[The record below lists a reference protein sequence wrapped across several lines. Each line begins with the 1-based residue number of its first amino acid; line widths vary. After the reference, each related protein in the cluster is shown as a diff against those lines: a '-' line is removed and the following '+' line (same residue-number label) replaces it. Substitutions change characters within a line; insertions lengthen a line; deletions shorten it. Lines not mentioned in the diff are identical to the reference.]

1 MIGKRSNKIT
11 TTHGGIVP
19 IVKTLR
25 DLRVPQLIRG
35 CFDKRN
41 ARAEYGYED
50 VFISWILSQM
60 CGATRL
66 AQIMQKKKWKNI
78 LPDLKIPSHDTL
90 GRVMK
95 SLATKN
101 KTAKSPGH
109 TKIPGT
115 YTVNENMTL
124 NKMLVKITKAVN
136 ALSENRVY
144 TLDIDAMFINTTRKD
159 AARKAAKSGVTDHA
173 RIGFNPMI
181 CLIGDL
187 PVFISMRSGDAN
199 SRLHIHKCLSDCL
212 EVLDDSNIRIGRVI
226 SDAAG
231 YNKDAM
237 KMLDDRGIIFNMR
250 FPHQKMMKTF
260 NRQLSRQDGWRE
272 TRIGTANFRWD
283 CEIADIPYTMH
294 KLYQP
299 WRVVAIRV
307 PTDET
312 AEELYGK
319 EELKK
324 RKKLKEEFA
333 KQRLKEGAKL
343 YDGGKWKEI
352 DGYLYKFIITNDF
365 AKGSEDLVVEYN
377 RRGNSERKFSF
388 MKRDFGWRMP
398 PFCLMKHN
406 TVFLIATALANNVF
420 RGMVRKFINN
430 VPDMKF
436 SQRLAEFIKN
446 FILVACEY
454 VNGEYDFSNTDI
466 AFEEIMV

>member
-1 MIGKRSNKIT
+1 MKGKRSNRIT
-11 TTHGGIVP
+11 TTHGGIIP
-19 IVKTLR
+19 IVKALR
-25 DLRVPQLIRG
+25 DKRVPQVIRS
-35 CFDKRN
+35 CFPKRH
-41 ARAEYGYED
+41 ARSEYGYED
-50 VFISWILSQM
+50 VFISWVLSQM

-66 AQIMQKKKWKNI
+66 AQIIKKDKWNRI

-95 SLATKN
+95 NLATKN
-101 KTAKSPGH
+101 KTATSPGH
-109 TKIPGT
+109 TKTPGT
-115 YTVNENMTL
+115 YTVNENMPM
-124 NKMLVKITKAVN
+124 NKMLVKTTKAVN

-159 AARKAAKSGVTDHA
+159 AARKAALKGVTDHE

-187 PVFISMRSGDAN
+187 PVFISMRDGNTN
-199 SRLHIHKCLSDCL
+199 SRLNIHKCLRDCL

-231 YNKDAM
+231 YNTDAM

-250 FPHQKMMKTF
+250 FSHKKNTKKF
-260 NRQLSRQDGWRE
+260 NRKLRRYDEWRE
-272 TRIGTANFRWD
+272 TRIRTANFVWD
-283 CEIADIPYTMH
+283 CEIADIPYTM
-294 KLYQP
+294 KRLSKP

-312 AEELYGK
+312 AEAIYGK
-319 EELKK
+319 EELRR

-333 KQRLKEGAKL
+333 KQRLKEGSKL

-352 DGYLYKFIITNDF
+352 DGYLYKFIVTNDF
-365 AKGSEDLVVEYN
+365 SKNSEDLVVEYN

-388 MKRDFGWRMP
+388 LKRDFGWRMP